1 MIALILFTFSCVSD
15 RKIYYYVE
23 WMYPT
28 AIDSKEHTVL
38 IIYNPKSQ
46 SASLSYFQDMELGLN
61 KDVKE
66 NWERVKGSPDE
77 EFSEKD
83 IKYILESALDKV
95 EIEIEF

>member
-1 MIALILFTFSCVSD
+1 MWVYNRNIVA
-15 RKIYYYVE
+15 
-23 WMYPT
+23 T

-38 IIYNPKSQ
+38 IIYNPESQ
-46 SASLSYFQDMELGLN
+46 SASLAYFQDMELGLN

>member
-1 MIALILFTFSCVSD
+1 MA
-15 RKIYYYVE
+15 
-23 WMYPT
+23 
-28 AIDSKEHTVL
+28 
-38 IIYNPKSQ
+38 
-46 SASLSYFQDMELGLN
+46 YFQDMDLGLN

-77 EFSEKD
+77 KFSEKD